1 MIDEKKI
8 TEAVNAYIGYP
19 KEIDEGIET
28 SMRRDAFKAGVEWFK
43 KALWHDANLKI
54 QTKSNKI
61 LKNKETMETNIGKKV
76 IIRGD
81 RSGVEFGT
89 LVAQNGREV
98 TLRNARRLWYWDGA
112 ASLSQLA
119 KDGTTIPRE
128 CKFTVTV
135 DSITILDAIEIIPC
149 TDKAIKS
156 IEEVRE
162 WKR

>member
-1 MIDEKKI
+1 M
-8 TEAVNAYIGYP
+8 
-19 KEIDEGIET
+19 KE
-28 SMRRDAFKAGVEWFK
+28 
-43 KALWHDANLKI
+43 
-54 QTKSNKI
+54 
-61 LKNKETMETNIGKKV
+61 NIGKKV

-89 LVAQNGREV
+89 LVAQEGQEV
-98 TLRNARRLWYWDGA
+98 TLKNARRIWYWAGA

-119 KDGTTIPRE
+119 KGGTSRPDDCR
-128 CKFTVTV
+128 FTVFV

-156 IEEVRE
+156 IERVKE

>member
-1 MIDEKKI
+1 
-8 TEAVNAYIGYP
+8 
-19 KEIDEGIET
+19 
-28 SMRRDAFKAGVEWFK
+28 
-43 KALWHDANLKI
+43 
-54 QTKSNKI
+54 
-61 LKNKETMETNIGKKV
+61 METNIGKKV

-89 LVAQNGREV
+89 LVAHDGQEV
-98 TLRNARRLWYWDGA
+98 TLHNARRIWYWDGA

-119 KDGTTIPRE
+119 VDGTLKPNN

-156 IEEVRE
+156 IEEVKE
-162 WKR
+162 WKV